1 MSAGCVVLGGGD
13 EVSDSFAYSLAKSVG
28 SPFYSVY
35 RKVFPDGESYV
46 RIPAETLRA
55 DRICVVK
62 TLDYPQDK
70 AIVELVLTLDTLR
83 EKSGAELIAIVPYM
97 AYSRQDRE
105 FLENEAV
112 SIRAILR
119 TIRAAGASKLY
130 TVEIH
135 KEESLKYFKG
145 EAYSVSPYE
154 YMAQT
159 LSIPSE
165 NAVVIAPDLGAKGR
179 AERLAKA
186 LGVKFDYLVKYRD
199 RITGEVSFRPKEI
212 DVRGL
217 NVIIVDDI
225 ISTGGTIA
233 KASRI
238 LREQGASSVT
248 VIVAHALLVDGAWDK
263 IVNAGV
269 SAVYAANTVKPRSGS
284 PVIVDV
290 APVIAGRL
298 CRE

>member
-13 EVSDSFAYSLAKSVG
+13 EVSNNFASSLAGSIG
-28 SPFYSVY
+28 SPFYSVS

-46 RIPAETLRA
+46 RIPDEVLRA
-55 DRICVVK
+55 DRVYVVK

-70 AIVELVLTLDTLR
+70 AIVELLLTLDTLR
-83 EKSGAELIAIVPYM
+83 EKSGAELVAVIPYM

-112 SIRAILR
+112 SIRALLR
-119 TIRAAGASKLY
+119 AIKAAGASRLY

-135 KEESLKYFKG
+135 KEESLRHFEG

-154 YMAQT
+154 YMARS
-159 LSIPSE
+159 LSVPE
-165 NAVVIAPDLGAKGR
+165 DVAVIAPDLGARSR

-186 LGVKFDYLVKYRD
+186 LGVSFDHLVKYRD
-199 RITGEVSFRPKEI
+199 RVSGEVSFKPKEI
-212 DVRGL
+212 DVKGL

-238 LREQGASSVT
+238 LREQGALSVT
-248 VIVAHALLVDGAWDK
+248 VIVAHALLVNEAWDK
-263 IVNAGV
+263 IMNSGV

-284 PVIVDV
+284 PIIVDV
-290 APVIAGRL
+290 APAVASSLGR
-298 CRE
+298 R